1 LSYNNV
7 IPARLFLDPETQAS
21 LAAETAETAPET
33 LGVETPSRK
42 GQAQLRQVCVPLPPL
57 DTQIDTKNV
66 YRLGE
71 YCREARVLMAK
82 LLTAMDPSNRLD
94 PHDLRED
101 LEEFLKIERQP
112 SADVVN
118 MIRALYGRTEKLLL
132 DTLYSTAA
140 RNLVDPAD
148 VDAALRAM
156 GASIRPTTGGA
167 KRVML
172 PAEDANAHG

>member
-1 LSYNNV
+1 MSYNNV

-21 LAAETAETAPET
+21 LAADESAPT
-33 LGVETPSRK
+33 SETPSRK

-66 YRLGE
+66 YQLGE

-112 SADVVN
+112 SADVMN

-132 DTLYSTAA
+132 DTIYATAA

-172 PAEDANAHG
+172 PTEADHDDV